1 MYKIKKTTKTIAR
14 YPCEGNKITGRY
26 FNGILWC
33 TNARIR
39 LLRRTLEKIFFASLR
54 TPEDS
59 ESINGITS
67 SMMSI
72 VSSHNSKITVQP
84 CPCTVTLHS
93 QWRCSAGSSR
103 GCLEELRPRANEGH
117 LHEARAGPWQSPLEQ
132 LEGVVVVEH
141 LNGARECCKLL
152 SAVFS
157 FSSNNF
163 SLFA

>member
-84 CPCTVTLHS
+84 CSTILSSSCCRSFLAAAKTSGTESGCFVHIFNRISRASPCTGEDADSINGNTS
-93 QWRCSAGSSR
+93 PGPR
-103 GCLEELRPRANEGH
+103 GRRT
-117 LHEARAGPWQSPLEQ
+117 
-132 LEGVVVVEH
+132 VVERVAD
-141 LNGARECCKLL
+141 GA
-152 SAVFS
+152 
-157 FSSNNF
+157 
-163 SLFA
+163 